1 MLRVVGCLTGYHD
14 LRLVGVAALV
24 CVLASITSLNLL
36 ERGLAGEGRQGGPR
50 TRRSRAVWSMG
61 AALTLGG
68 GVWAT
73 HFVAMLA
80 YRPGL
85 PFGFAL
91 PLTVLSLL
99 LAVLGSF
106 VAVLVVVR
114 APAALFARAA
124 AGVVIALSVAAMHF
138 TGMAALRIQAGI
150 DSDAATGVAGV
161 ALGGAIAVLAMLADA
176 RAQRL
181 LAASLLALGVCTLHF
196 TAMSAI
202 TLTAGGTTP
211 ALDETLDPAQLAL
224 GIALVAIVILAWS
237 LIAAL
242 LDASRARGLEAETR
256 RLRRLLDA
264 TFEGILFHNDGIVTE
279 VSAQLCGLL
288 GAGREALIGREVRAV
303 LGDAALP
310 VAVPG
315 HAATSIETDITDA
328 AGRRHPVEL
337 LVRPLSDAEGGDQ
350 VLAVRDLSERRR
362 AEQRIAHLAH
372 HDALTGLANR
382 GLFGDIVRD
391 ALTHAER
398 ENGRLALLFIDLDGF
413 KSANDL
419 LGHAS
424 GDQLLTAVAVRL
436 RGMSRQMDAVARIG
450 GDEFAVLQPLAGLP
464 EHAAT
469 LAASLAERVVRLL
482 SQPFE
487 IAGQTI
493 RIGAS
498 VGVALSPGDACTP
511 DDLLRK
517 ANVALHRAK
526 QDGKGTY
533 RFFESGM
540 DAHMR
545 ERRELELDLRAAL
558 GAEQFSLNYQGQYDI
573 ATLAPVGYE
582 ALLRWDH
589 PKLGRI
595 SPAIFIPIAEASG
608 TIREIGAWVLATACR
623 DAAGWSRPLRLSV
636 NLSPAQFKGIDL
648 PRAVRETLA
657 RTGLPPA
664 RLELEI
670 TEGVLIDDPDSA
682 FAVLSEIKAQ
692 GVRLALDDFGTGYA
706 SLGYLRRFPF
716 DTLKIDKSFVQAIGQ
731 DAGSDAI
738 VRAVIGLGLS
748 LGLDVIAEGVET
760 PQQLAFLG
768 AQKCNEVQGFLLGRP
783 LPAAALAHATI
794 EAAQA

>member
-1 MLRVVGCLTGYHD
+1 
-14 LRLVGVAALV
+14 
-24 CVLASITSLNLL
+24 
-36 ERGLAGEGRQGGPR
+36 
-50 TRRSRAVWSMG
+50 
-61 AALTLGG
+61 
-68 GVWAT
+68 
-73 HFVAMLA
+73 
-80 YRPGL
+80 
-85 PFGFAL
+85 
-91 PLTVLSLL
+91 
-99 LAVLGSF
+99 
-106 VAVLVVVR
+106 
-114 APAALFARAA
+114 
-124 AGVVIALSVAAMHF
+124 
-138 TGMAALRIQAGI
+138 
-150 DSDAATGVAGV
+150 
-161 ALGGAIAVLAMLADA
+161 
-176 RAQRL
+176 
-181 LAASLLALGVCTLHF
+181 
-196 TAMSAI
+196 
-202 TLTAGGTTP
+202 
-211 ALDETLDPAQLAL
+211 LDPAQLAL

-264 TFEGILFHNDGIVTE
+264 TFEGILFHRDGIVTE
-279 VSAQLCGLL
+279 VSAQLCALL
-288 GAGREALIGREVRAV
+288 GTGREALIGREVRAV

-315 HAATSIETDITDA
+315 HAATSLETDIVDA

-337 LVRPLSDAEGGDQ
+337 LARPPTDAEGGEQ

-372 HDALTGLANR
+372 HDPLTGLANR
-382 GLFGDIVRD
+382 GLFGDMVRE
-391 ALTHAER
+391 ALEHADR
-398 ENGRLALLFIDLDGF
+398 AGGRLALLFIDLDGF

-436 RGMSRQMDAVARIG
+436 RGTSRQMDAVARIG
-450 GDEFAVLQPLAGLP
+450 GDEFAILQPLAGLP
-464 EHAAT
+464 ERAAT
-469 LAASLAERVVRLL
+469 LADRVVRLL

-498 VGVALSPGDACTP
+498 VGVALSPGDARTP

-533 RFFESGM
+533 RFFEAGM

-558 GAEQFSLNYQGQYDI
+558 TSEQFSLNYQGQYDA

-589 PKLGRI
+589 PKLGRV
-595 SPAIFIPIAEASG
+595 SPATFIPIAEASG

-623 DAAGWSRPLRLSV
+623 EAAAWSRPLRLSV
-636 NLSPAQFKGIDL
+636 NLSPAQFKGTDL

-682 FAVLSEIKAQ
+682 FAVLSDIKAQ

-731 DAGSDAI
+731 DASSDAI
-738 VRAVIGLGLS
+738 VRAVVGLGRS
-748 LGLDVIAEGVET
+748 LELEVIAEGVET
-760 PQQLAFLG
+760 PQQLAFLR
-768 AQKCNEVQGFLLGRP
+768 AQKCHEVQGFLLGRP
-783 LPAAALAHATI
+783 LPAADLDRAMV
-794 EAAQA
+794 EAARA